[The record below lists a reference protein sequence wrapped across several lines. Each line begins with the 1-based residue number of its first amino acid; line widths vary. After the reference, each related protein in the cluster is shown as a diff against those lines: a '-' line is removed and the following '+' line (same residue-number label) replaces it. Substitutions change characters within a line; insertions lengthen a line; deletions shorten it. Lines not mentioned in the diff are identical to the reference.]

1 MACKAPTHTRSN
13 SFYLSTLSTPPS
25 PRKMTETT
33 TIHHKECFVSLKFF
47 KNHAIFL
54 GKISQL
60 TLIWQQQKASMEESK
75 YLRRLGPSTTQ
86 FLMPTGSCCL
96 AGVVGFF
103 RSTKWR
109 IHRKHMCIYIYLDI
123 YIYYIYIYVFVFA
136 QKNVIMTFILTCI
149 TYIILLHMCKLSLSM
164 GHFFCI
170 IYSLQKD
177 MPSSIIPGILCK
189 KNGIIPK
196 QWPTM

>member
-33 TIHHKECFVSLKFF
+33 TIRHKECFVSLKFF

-96 AGVVGFF
+96 AGAVGFF

-123 YIYYIYIYVFVFA
+123 YIYMFLYLHKKRDYDFYTYLYYLYHF
-136 QKNVIMTFILTCI
+136 I
-149 TYIILLHMCKLSLSM
+149 TYV
-164 GHFFCI
+164 
-170 IYSLQKD
+170 
-177 MPSSIIPGILCK
+177 
-189 KNGIIPK
+189 
-196 QWPTM
+196 

>member
-109 IHRKHMCIYIYLDI
+109 IHRKHMCIYILR
-123 YIYYIYIYVFVFA
+123 YIYICFCICTKKRDYDFYTYLYYLYHF
-136 QKNVIMTFILTCI
+136 I
-149 TYIILLHMCKLSLSM
+149 TYV
-164 GHFFCI
+164 
-170 IYSLQKD
+170 
-177 MPSSIIPGILCK
+177 
-189 KNGIIPK
+189 
-196 QWPTM
+196 